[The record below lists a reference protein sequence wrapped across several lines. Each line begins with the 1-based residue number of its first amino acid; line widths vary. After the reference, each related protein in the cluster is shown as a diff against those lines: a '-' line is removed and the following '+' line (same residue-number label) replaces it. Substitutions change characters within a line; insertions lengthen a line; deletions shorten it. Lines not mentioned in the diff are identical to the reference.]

1 MTASPERVAE
11 ALRTSLKE
19 TERLRLQNRRLVDA
33 ASEPVAIVGMS
44 CRYPGGVSSPEDL
57 WSLVAAGTDAISGF
71 PTDRGWDIEGIYDP
85 ELRHPATSSVREG
98 GFVDAATDFD
108 SAFFGISPREALSAD
123 PQQRL
128 LLEASWEALEAAG
141 IDPGSLRGTQAGV
154 FAGVMYSDYGDAVQG
169 VVPGMSASPVA
180 GRVAYTFGLEGPA
193 IAVDT
198 ACSSSLVA
206 LHLACKALRGEECSL
221 ALAGGVSV
229 ISTPGMFFFF
239 SAQRGLSPDARCKAF
254 AEAAD
259 GVGIAEGA
267 GMLVLERLSD
277 AERNGHPVLAT
288 IRSSAVNQ
296 DGASNGF
303 TAPNGPSQERVIRR
317 ALADARLTAK
327 DIDAVEAHGTG
338 TALGDPVEA
347 GALLATYGQD
357 RERPLKLSSVK
368 SNIGHTQAAAGVAG
382 VIKTVMAMREG
393 VMPRTLHVDAPSSKV
408 DWAAGRI
415 ELLTEAEPWQVDG
428 KPRRAGVSSF
438 GASGTNA
445 HLILEQPSPEQV
457 DPPTPERRPAASVPL
472 VLSARTEPALRE
484 AAGRLASH
492 LEARPELDPADV
504 AFSLLTTRAHFEH
517 RGVALGEDRGQL
529 LGALRALQAAE
540 PSADSFATSARSG
553 RLAFLFTG
561 QGSQRLGM
569 GRELYDAVPAYAEA
583 FDEACELLGAELGE
597 PLAGAVFGVGEEAAA
612 ALDHTALAQPA
623 LFAVEV
629 ALFRAIESLGLTPDL
644 LAGHSIGEISA
655 AHLAGVLSLPDA
667 AKLVAARGRM
677 MGELPE
683 GGAMVAIA
691 ATEAELAASLE
702 DFADAKPA
710 IAAINGPA
718 AVVASGEREAI
729 EKLEQDWRERGRK
742 TKRLPVSHAF
752 HSPLIEPMLA
762 GFAAV
767 AEGLSYGE
775 PTIPIVSGVSGRL
788 LSAAEATDPAYW
800 VAQVRAP
807 VRFADAVATL
817 RAEGASAYLEL
828 GPDAVLSAM
837 ARECLEEIGE
847 DGVAVAIPTLRR
859 DRPEASALTAA
870 LGRAHAAGAELDWEA
885 FFAGSGAR
893 RVPLPTY
900 PFQRSRYW
908 LTSGASAGSLGAAG
922 LDDAEHPLLAAVVDS
937 AEGDGV
943 VLTGSVSLATH
954 PWLADHAVAG
964 VALLPGSAYIELA
977 LAAAARAG
985 CQALAELTVSA
996 PLVIPEQGSVQLQ
1009 VSLGAASEGGE
1020 HPLSIFSRARGSA
1033 AEEAGEWIL
1042 QAQGLAMSVA
1052 SDPAEPLVA
1061 WPPEGAEAIAAEGLY
1076 DRLAE
1081 AGFEYGPAFQGLDAA
1096 WRSGE
1101 EVFAEVCLAEE
1112 QGQEASRFNLHPALL
1127 DSAFHAELDHR
1138 LAGDGEQD
1146 PMLPFAWRDVRLST
1160 PGASSL
1166 RVRIGAD
1173 GLTAYD
1179 ASGAEAFSIGSVDVR
1194 PVDPAQLKAAARGRS
1209 LYRLEWI
1216 PAPPIAAGGPE
1227 PAEAEIADFR
1237 PAARGEGSLPGAA
1250 REETARAL
1258 GLLQEHLGADQ
1269 PSEARLVFLTEG
1281 AVPIAEGED
1290 PDLVSAALCGL
1301 LRSAQSEHPGR
1312 FGLIDTDGSDASA
1325 KALPQA
1331 LAQAEP
1337 QLALR
1342 EGAILVPRLARAP
1355 ATSES
1360 TAEPIDP
1367 DATVLITGATSGMGA
1382 LIARHLAA
1390 EHGARNLLLLSRRGP
1405 DAPGAAE
1412 LIAELE
1418 ELGAAA
1424 TVTSCDVSDRS
1435 QLEQAIDSI
1444 PQEHPLGAVIHSAA
1458 VLDDG
1463 VLEALD
1469 PERLAAVLAPKA
1481 EAAWHLHELTA
1492 EMELSR
1498 FVLFS
1503 SAAGLLGT
1511 PAQANYAAANAF
1523 LDALAVHRK
1532 ARGLAGVSL
1541 AWGGW
1546 AKPSQ
1551 MTGDL
1556 DESIVA
1562 RLIRMG
1568 FVPMPSERLLDLF
1581 DAALALPE
1589 PALAPMSLDM
1599 AALRAQAAAGA
1610 LPVVLSGL
1618 VPLAGRADEAAALAA
1633 RLAATPEAERGAVVL
1648 ELVRGHAASALGHA
1662 SAAAVEPNLPF
1673 QELGLDS
1680 LGAVELRNRLG
1691 AATGLRLA
1699 PTLVF
1704 DYPSAAA
1711 LAAHLLEEIAPDGET
1726 LAEDFAEAKVGEALA
1741 GLEAAIASLGPTGEA
1756 REQTAARLRSL
1767 LVDLAGLDGREAEA
1781 PAEDLGAMSH
1791 EEMFELIDEEFGGA

>member
-33 ASEPVAIVGMS
+33 ASEPIAIVGMS

-57 WSLVAAGTDAISGF
+57 WALLAAGTDAISGF

-98 GFVDAATDFD
+98 GFVEGATEFDAG
-108 SAFFGISPREALSAD
+108 FFGISPREALSVD

-128 LLEASWEALEAAG
+128 LLEASWEALEDAG
-141 IDPGSLRGTQAGV
+141 IDPGSLRGTPAGV
-154 FAGVMYSDYGDAVQG
+154 FSGVMYSDYGDAAQG

-180 GRVAYTFGLEGPA
+180 GRVSYAFGLEGPA
-193 IAVDT
+193 VAVDT

-239 SAQRGLSPDARCKAF
+239 SAQRGLSPDGRCKAF
-254 AEAAD
+254 AEGAD

-267 GMLVLERLSD
+267 GILVLERLSD
-277 AERNGHPVLAT
+277 AERNGHAVLAT
-288 IRSSAVNQ
+288 IRGSAINQ

-317 ALADARLTAK
+317 ALADARLTAQ

-338 TALGDPVEA
+338 TTLGDPVEA

-357 RERPLKLSSVK
+357 RERPLKLGSIK

-382 VIKTVMAMREG
+382 VIKTVMAMREETL
-393 VMPRTLHVDAPSSKV
+393 PKTLHVDAPSSKV
-408 DWAAGRI
+408 NWEAGQI
-415 ELLTEAEPWQVDG
+415 ELLTEAEPWEVDAR
-428 KPRRAGVSSF
+428 PRRAGVSSF

-445 HLILEQPSPEQV
+445 HLILEQPASPDRAEV
-457 DPPTPERRPAASVPL
+457 PAPERPPATPVPF

-484 AAGRLASH
+484 AAGRLAAQ
-492 LEARPELDPADV
+492 LEARSELDPADV

-529 LGALRALQAAE
+529 LAALRALHAAE
-540 PSADSFATSARSG
+540 PSVDSFATSARDG

-569 GRELYDAVPAYAEA
+569 GRELYESVPAYTEA
-583 FDEACELLGAELGE
+583 FDEACGQLDAELGQS
-597 PLAGAVFGVGEEAAA
+597 LAAAIFGEGEEAAT

-629 ALFRAIESLGLTPDL
+629 ALFRAVESLGLAPDL

-655 AHLAGVLSLPDA
+655 AHVAGVFSLPDA
-667 AKLVAARGRM
+667 ARLVAVRGRL

-702 DFADAKPA
+702 DFAGAKLA
-710 IAAINGPA
+710 IAAINGPTA
-718 AVVASGEREAI
+718 TVASGEHEAV
-729 EKLEQDWRERGRK
+729 EKLEQHWRGQGRK

-762 GFAAV
+762 DFAAV
-767 AEGLSYGE
+767 AEALTYSE
-775 PTIPIVSGVSGRL
+775 PAIPIVSGVSGKL

-800 VAQVRAP
+800 LAQVRAP

-817 RAEGASAYLEL
+817 RADGAGTYLEL

-837 ARECLEEIGE
+837 ARECLEEVGE
-847 DGVAVAIPTLRR
+847 DGAAVAIPTLRR
-859 DRPEASALTAA
+859 DRAEAPALTAA
-870 LGRAHAAGAELDWEA
+870 LARAHAAGAELDWEA
-885 FFAGSGAR
+885 FFAGSGVR

-908 LTSGASAGSLGAAG
+908 LASGTSAGSLGAAG

-937 AEGDGV
+937 AGGEGV

-1009 VSLGAASEGGE
+1009 VSLGAATEGGE
-1020 HPLSIFSRARGSA
+1020 RPLSVFSRARGSA

-1042 QAQGLAMSVA
+1042 QAQGLAVYEA
-1052 SDPAEPLVA
+1052 SGPAEPLAA
-1061 WPPEGAEAIAAEGLY
+1061 WPPEGAEAIDVEGLY
-1076 DRLAE
+1076 DRLAG

-1101 EVFAEVCLAEE
+1101 EVLAEVCLSEE
-1112 QGQEASRFNLHPALL
+1112 QGQEAPRFNLHPALL
-1127 DSAFHAELDHR
+1127 DSAFHAELDYR
-1138 LAGDGEQD
+1138 LSGEGGE

-1160 PGASSL
+1160 PGASAL
-1166 RVRIGAD
+1166 RVRIGAE

-1179 ASGAEAFSIGSVDVR
+1179 ASGAEAFAIGSVDVR

-1216 PAPPIAAGGPE
+1216 PAPLAAGGSE
-1227 PAEAEIADFR
+1227 PSETEIADFR
-1237 PAARGEGSLPGAA
+1237 PAARSEGSLPGAA
-1250 REETARAL
+1250 REEATRAL
-1258 GLLQEHLGADQ
+1258 GLLQERLGADQ
-1269 PSEARLVFLTEG
+1269 PPKTRLVFLTEG
-1281 AVPIAEGED
+1281 AVSVAEGED
-1290 PDLVSAALCGL
+1290 PDLVSSALCGL

-1312 FGLIDTDGSDASA
+1312 FGLIDTDGSEASA
-1325 KALPQA
+1325 KALEQA
-1331 LAQAEP
+1331 LGATEP

-1342 EGAILVPRLARAP
+1342 EGVALAPRLARAP
-1355 ATSES
+1355 ATAES
-1360 TAEPIDP
+1360 TPEPLDP
-1367 DATVLITGATSGMGA
+1367 DRTVLITGGTSGMGA
-1382 LIARHLAA
+1382 LIARHLAS

-1405 DAPGAAE
+1405 DAPGVTE
-1412 LIAELE
+1412 LIAELG
-1418 ELGAAA
+1418 ELGTSA
-1424 TVTSCDVSDRS
+1424 TALACDVSDRT
-1435 QLEQAIDSI
+1435 QLKQAIDSI
-1444 PQEHPLGAVIHSAA
+1444 PKEHPLGAVIHSAA

-1469 PERLAAVLAPKA
+1469 PDRLAAVLAPKA

-1492 EMELSR
+1492 ETELSQ

-1523 LDALAVHRK
+1523 LDALAAHRK

-1556 DESIVA
+1556 DESVIA

-1589 PALAPMSLDM
+1589 PALAPMSLDL
-1599 AALRAQAAAGA
+1599 AALRGQAAAGS

-1618 VPLAGRADEAAALAA
+1618 VPLAGGNDEAAALTA

-1648 ELVRGHAASALGHA
+1648 ELVRGHAATALGHA
-1662 SAAAVEPNLPF
+1662 SAAAVEPDLPF

-1711 LAAHLLEEIAPDGET
+1711 LAAHLLEEIAPDSET
-1726 LAEDFAEAKVGEALA
+1726 LAEDFAGAQVGEALV
-1741 GLEAAIASLGPTGEA
+1741 GLEAAIASLGPAGEA

-1767 LVDLAGLDGREAEA
+1767 LVDLAGLDGPEAEA